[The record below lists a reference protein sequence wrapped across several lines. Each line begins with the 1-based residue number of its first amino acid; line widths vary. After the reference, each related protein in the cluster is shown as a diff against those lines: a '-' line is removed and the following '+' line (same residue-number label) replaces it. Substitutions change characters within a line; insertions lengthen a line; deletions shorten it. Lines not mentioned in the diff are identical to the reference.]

1 MRKLFL
7 LTTAIIFT
15 VVSFTA
21 CSDLTQQERQAR
33 ATIKARF
40 KQAPDGDS
48 YKPMAWGRVEVNAPC
63 AGTGTKN
70 LLFDEETG
78 TPPSPY
84 SMTHRLRMRNGFG
97 IEVTF
102 DIRVFFTDESC
113 RKWAGM
119 EYMATDDPNRYL
131 LRK

>member
-1 MRKLFL
+1 MKKLFL
-7 LTTAIIFT
+7 LTTVIIFMI
-15 VVSFTA
+15 VAFTA
-21 CSDLTQQERQAR
+21 CSDLTPQERQAR

-40 KQAPDGDS
+40 KQSPDGDS
-48 YKPMAWGRVEVNAPC
+48 YKPMAWGRVEVNSFY

-70 LLFDEETG
+70 VIFGETG

-97 IEVTF
+97 MEVTF

-113 RKWAGM
+113 KQWAGM
-119 EYMATDDPNRYL
+119 EYMASDDPNRHL
-131 LRK
+131 MQK